1 MHIKRQV
8 QYYKISLFIILSS
21 SPAPLALFNCDDK
34 ARVWISDSNDI
45 TYTQDQEISLTD
57 LQNLTAFGYGNYY
70 KRNIKCYEQD
80 ALFLKI
86 QPRLWEEAGG
96 TEKNYDYDY
105 ITSQISNGLSAKPT
119 RNNFAWTVV
128 NQTHLRLAFNG
139 DKIIAGC
146 FTITNRPFIKAED
159 GVFLFGKEA
168 YCKRKKTFTARV
180 KNRVSYYGMQYKYNF
195 TYKLVHDPASHNI
208 SLTNLS
214 VRDNCD
220 EIEEQLECR
229 LDENLTNYTS
239 TTIRFLKAKSF
250 SINDTEYRN
259 KTCRISGTSEK
270 IFIR

>member
-1 MHIKRQV
+1 MAK
-8 QYYKISLFIILSS
+8 
-21 SPAPLALFNCDDK
+21 
-34 ARVWISDSNDI
+34 VWISSSDSTTQEYDAARI
-45 TYTQDQEISLTD
+45 SQDQEIRLKE
-57 LQNLTAFGYGNYY
+57 LQSKRAFVYDNNY
-70 KRNIKCYEQD
+70 KSNKKCDQQD
-80 ALFLKI
+80 VLFLKI
-86 QPRLWEEAGG
+86 RPRLREEAGVP
-96 TEKNYDYDY
+96 EKKYDNNYK
-105 ITSQISNGLSAKPT
+105 TSRISNGLSTKPT

-168 YCKRKKTFTARV
+168 YCNKKKTFTAQV
-180 KNRVSYYGMQYKYNF
+180 HNRVSYYGMQYKYSF
-195 TYKLVHDPASHNI
+195 TYKLVHDQALHMIN
-208 SLTNLS
+208 LTNLS
-214 VRDNCD
+214 VLENCD

-259 KTCRISGTSEK
+259 KTCRISGTSEQ
-270 IFIR
+270 IFIG